1 MAEKRDS
8 NDVVSS
14 YPFSEDDGSNGSDDS
29 DGEDSFVCS
38 DCDREFETKRGLN
51 IHRGQ
56 QHDRDGE

>member
-8 NDVVSS
+8 NDVISS
-14 YPFSEDDGSNGSDDS
+14 YPFSEDDGSES
-29 DGEDSFVCS
+29 EDSFVCS
-38 DCDREFETKRGLN
+38 DCDREFATKRGLN

>member
-14 YPFSEDDGSNGSDDS
+14 YPFAEDDDS
-29 DGEDSFVCS
+29 ESEASFVCP
-38 DCDREFETKRGLN
+38 DCDREFATKRGLN